1 MAHIKYP
8 LVAFAAL
15 ICAAAA
21 LTFLHAYT
29 RAADDTPARRPYW
42 LLLTGLCAATP
53 MWTAHFLLLMAYN
66 TPVAA
71 GFSAAKTVAAL
82 LPTAAV
88 AMAGLA
94 WGLSGPPPWAATV
107 GGAAV
112 GLAVGV
118 MHFCGVD
125 AMIAPLPVGRSGLL
139 LAAGLLVSAGLGAA
153 AMTAYHRMRNAKGE
167 WLTIGLLTAA
177 VCGGEVMMVG
187 SLHIARDTTGVVPAA
202 SMAGTPMAYLV
213 AVTTALSMVI
223 GRGVLMLH
231 GQKQGDASRDL
242 QHQHDVLKQ
251 REEELR
257 TQNVRFEA
265 ALKSLTQGVCVF
277 DIDQRLVICNEP
289 YLRMYNLSADDVK
302 PGVTLREILELRIA
316 TGSCGAPTPQGFFDE
331 RFNAVASNRSEVVT
345 HRLPDGRIIDL
356 AHYPIPGGGWV
367 ATHSD
372 VTERRIMEAALERY
386 TSELEHQNRLLH
398 QREEELRVQNERLD
412 AALTNMA
419 QGLAMFDADERLVLA
434 NARYGEIYGHT
445 PEEMAKG
452 TTLRQLIEFRLARG
466 VYPGATIDQVLAAMR
481 KRVASGSVSHLAS
494 NLGDGRVLSVS
505 IKPRPVGGWVVTL
518 QDVTERER
526 LNARLGEQNDLLKLH
541 EEKLRT
547 QNLQLDAALNNMVQ
561 GLAMFDADLRL
572 VLANARYG
580 EIYGLTV
587 EQLKP
592 GTSLREIIE
601 YRVAQGYNPGKTVDQ
616 IMQALLDRS
625 DGTKA
630 THYTSAIGDGRYVS
644 VSMQAMADGCAVT
657 THQDITEQRRS
668 EAKIAHMALHDAL
681 TGLPNRVLLN
691 ERIEHALGR
700 IKRGE
705 IVATHL
711 LDLDH
716 FKNVNDTL
724 GHSTG
729 DKLLK
734 MVGDRLR
741 TLLRETDTVARMG
754 GDEFAIV
761 QVGIA
766 QPADATSLA
775 HRVIEVVSE
784 PYEIDG
790 QQVIIGTSVG
800 IAVGP
805 ADGLTPDQLMRN
817 ADLALYRAKGDGRGA
832 FCFFEP
838 EMDAQMQLRRA
849 MEYDLRK
856 ALPAGEFELHYQPI
870 VSLKTD
876 TVSGFEALIRWHHPE
891 RGMVPP
897 GKFIPLAEEIGFINP
912 LGEWTIREACAT
924 AVKWPEHITVAVNLS
939 PAQFRAPGLVQT
951 VVSAL
956 ASSGLAAERL
966 ELEITETILLEDSES
981 TLVTLYQLREL
992 GVRIAMDDFGTGYS
1006 SLSYLQSFPFDRIKI
1021 DQTFIQDITD
1031 GLGSLNIVRAVA
1043 ALASGLGMA
1052 TTAEGVE
1059 TQEQL
1064 EIIKTEGCT
1073 EMQGFLFGRAQPAEE
1088 IERKYFSKPV
1098 KAKGKAGKAKPGAQ
1112 SAA

>member
-1 MAHIKYP
+1 M
-8 LVAFAAL
+8 V
-15 ICAAAA
+15 
-21 LTFLHAYT
+21 
-29 RAADDTPARRPYW
+29 
-42 LLLTGLCAATP
+42 
-53 MWTAHFLLLMAYN
+53 
-66 TPVAA
+66 
-71 GFSAAKTVAAL
+71 
-82 LPTAAV
+82 
-88 AMAGLA
+88 
-94 WGLSGPPPWAATV
+94 GLSV
-107 GGAAV
+107 GI
-112 GLAVGV
+112 
-118 MHFCGVD
+118 MHVSGVD
-125 AMIAPLPVGRSGLL
+125 AMIAPAPVHHSMLL
-139 LAAGLLVSAGLGAA
+139 LAGLLVSAGAGAA
-153 AMTAYHRMRNAKGE
+153 GMSVYHRMRNTRGE
-167 WLTIGLLTAA
+167 YLTIGLLSTGI
-177 VCGGEVMMVG
+177 CGGQALLIG
-187 SLHIARDTTGVVPAA
+187 SLRIATDAPGLMPAGA
-202 SMAGTPMAYLV
+202 LAGTSVAYLV
-213 AVTTALSMVI
+213 GLTTAMLMVA
-223 GRGVLMLH
+223 GRGALLCH
-231 GQKQGDASRDL
+231 AKEQRDASRDL
-242 QHQHDVLKQ
+242 QRQHDVLKQ

-289 YLRMYNLSADDVK
+289 YLRMYSLSADRVK
-302 PGVTLREILELRIA
+302 PGVTLREILELRVA
-316 TGSCGAPTPQGFFDE
+316 TGSCGASTPQGFFEE
-331 RFNAVASNRSEVVT
+331 RFNAVVSNKPEIVT
-345 HRLPDGRIIDL
+345 HNLPDGRIIEL

-367 ATHSD
+367 ATHGD
-372 VTERRIMEAALERY
+372 VTERRQMEAALERY
-386 TSELEHQNRLLH
+386 TSALEQQNRLLQ
-398 QREEELRVQNERLD
+398 QREDELRIQNERLD
-412 AALTNMA
+412 AALGNMA

-434 NARYGEIYGHT
+434 NARYGEIYGHA
-445 PEEMAKG
+445 PGELAKG
-452 TTLRQLIEFRLARG
+452 TTLRQLIDYRLARG
-466 VYPGATIDQVLAAMR
+466 LYPGATVEQVLAAMR
-481 KRVASGSVSHLAS
+481 QRVASGNISHMAS

-505 IKPRPVGGWVVTL
+505 IKPRPAGGWVVTL
-518 QDVTERER
+518 QDVTEREQ
-526 LNARLGEQNDLLKLH
+526 LSAQLGKQNDLLKLQ
-541 EEKLRT
+541 EERLRT
-547 QNLQLDAALNNMVQ
+547 QNVQLDAALNNMVQ

-572 VLANARYG
+572 VLANARYA
-580 EIYGLTV
+580 EIYSLTPELV
-587 EQLKP
+587 QP
-592 GTSLREIIE
+592 GIALQDIIA
-601 YRVAQGYNPGKTVDQ
+601 RRIRQGYNPGKTVEE
-616 IMQALLDRS
+616 IMQALSDRT
-625 DGTKA
+625 DGRRA
-630 THYTSAIGDGRYVS
+630 THYVSHIGDGRYVS
-644 VSMQAMADGCAVT
+644 VSMQPMADGGIVT

-691 ERIEHALGR
+691 ERIEHALER

-724 GHSTG
+724 GHSAG

-766 QPADATSLA
+766 QPSDATSLA

-817 ADLALYRAKGDGRGA
+817 ADLALYRAKGDGRGTY
-832 FCFFEP
+832 CFFEP
-838 EMDAQMQLRRA
+838 EMDAQMQARRA

-870 VSLKTD
+870 VSLKTNE
-876 TVSGFEALIRWHHPE
+876 VSGFEALIRWHHPE
-891 RGMVPP
+891 RGMVSP

-912 LGEWTIREACAT
+912 LGEWTIRQACAT
-924 AVKWPEHITVAVNLS
+924 AAKWPEHITVAVNLS

-956 ASSGLAAERL
+956 ASSGLAADRL
-966 ELEITETILLEDSES
+966 ELEITETILLEDSEA

-1059 TQEQL
+1059 TPEQL
-1064 EIIKTEGCT
+1064 EIIRTEGCT
-1073 EMQGFLFGRAQPAEE
+1073 EMQGFLFGRAEPASEV
-1088 IERKYFSKPV
+1088 ERKYFSKPAKD
-1098 KAKGKAGKAKPGAQ
+1098 KAAEANPDTQ